1 MRFRREKKII
11 KERKNMNY
19 SETDLYA
26 MTIKDLKALP
36 VYKTIKGRASL
47 KDKAQIVEAIV
58 KASATTNEVEVDVGD
73 VPPPTPKKRAVSTMS
88 LQQRVDMINKA
99 LAHALLVV
107 PSEGRVV

>member
-1 MRFRREKKII
+1 
-11 KERKNMNY
+11 MNY

-26 MTIKDLKALP
+26 MTLKDLKALP

-58 KASATTNEVEVDVGD
+58 KASLTSAPTNDVDVGD

-88 LQQRVDMINKA
+88 LQQRVNMINEA